1 MTRAGSPPATSTA
14 RLTAGRRSHA
24 SCPPG
29 VVVAGAGH
37 RVALRRVVVRAA
49 YAGAPRWARRY
60 YRFST
65 AMLSLVGAGLLAIG
79 AAFAAAVLRR

>member
-1 MTRAGSPPATSTA
+1 MDVRASATDIVHA
-14 RLTAGRRSHA
+14 VLYVLPGVVLLALVIALRAAGRR
-24 SCPPG
+24 P
-29 VVVAGAGH
+29 
-37 RVALRRVVVRAA
+37 AA

-79 AAFAAAVLRR
+79 VAFAAAVLRR